1 MPTNKEITENLPYTR
16 KGICAE
22 CGKSIPLD
30 SEGNSEYDF
39 FQHRRYSTMN
49 YKIDYHFCSQSCMQK
64 KIGKQPLSNIQARAE
79 GYEEG
84 TYNDFIAFMHEYDL
98 PDSQLT
104 KGGQLFRD
112 KLLAVRDRI
121 YKKAQSDLFKEL
133 EDELNK
139 KLNNQHFRTTDFK
152 FIAGYREAIKE
163 MLQALKS
170 SKGIK

>member
-1 MPTNKEITENLPYTR
+1 MTNDSKLLEKVLSKYRQWDIAYVQFEGHDKET
-16 KGICAE
+16 K
-22 CGKSIPLD
+22 
-30 SEGNSEYDF
+30 EGLNQIVVPISA
-39 FQHRRYSTMN
+39 
-49 YKIDYHFCSQSCMQK
+49 
-64 KIGKQPLSNIQARAE
+64 LSYMETQARAE

-112 KLLAVRDRI
+112 KLIAVRDRI
-121 YKKAQSDLFKEL
+121 YKKAQADLFKEL

-170 SKGIK
+170 SKGIE